1 MLKISGVY
9 TLDVNSSKNNFF
21 NQFCIFALLQ
31 QSLPALWSSFVI
43 WRAVLFLRS
52 DEGDQQPICSAFSPL
67 HCYSWICELLLS
79 RDFYF
84 HVSHIVHLFL
94 PGWPHID
101 KTLFS
106 NPQHCEHEHITMVC
120 GPWGSGEKNPYL
132 PFFFT
137 RSWAHQDSGSGWHFF
152 CHAIQ
157 LWARLWAEQ
166 IGPIQQTAS
175 WETQALLSSGG
186 HTTVLHCKSPVLKDF
201 LIISSWFLELAYYV
215 KVQCKCVSFQVR

>member
-1 MLKISGVY
+1 MIIFCNLKSCTLPEIGWRRPTAYLQRFFAASLLLVDMWAFTFKRLLLSCLSHCTSISPWLTTY
-9 TLDVNSSKNNFF
+9 WQDSF
-21 NQFCIFALLQ
+21 LQ
-31 QSLPALWSSFVI
+31 PPALWAWTHNYGVWS
-43 WRAVLFLRS
+43 LRQRGKKS
-52 DEGDQQPICSAFSPL
+52 ISA
-67 HCYSWICELLLS
+67 
-79 RDFYF
+79 
-84 HVSHIVHLFL
+84 
-94 PGWPHID
+94 
-101 KTLFS
+101 
-106 NPQHCEHEHITMVC
+106 
-120 GPWGSGEKNPYL
+120 
-132 PFFFT
+132 FFFT

-166 IGPIQQTAS
+166 IGPIQQTTS